1 MEHMLILPSTLLKSF
16 SEKRTVSD
24 KKKYMVIFSY
34 LIKLIKLTTF
44 VFTEELRKIYC
55 LVLNKLNIDESAG
68 TLRFK
73 KLTLLTGNLKT
84 VYKIIY
90 YF

>member
-16 SEKRTVSD
+16 SQKRTVSE
-24 KKKYMVIFSY
+24 KKDTAIFSN
-34 LIKLIKLTTF
+34 LIKLTVFF

-55 LVLNKLNIDESAG
+55 QVLNKLNIDESAG

-84 VYKIIY
+84 VYKNYLI
-90 YF
+90 F